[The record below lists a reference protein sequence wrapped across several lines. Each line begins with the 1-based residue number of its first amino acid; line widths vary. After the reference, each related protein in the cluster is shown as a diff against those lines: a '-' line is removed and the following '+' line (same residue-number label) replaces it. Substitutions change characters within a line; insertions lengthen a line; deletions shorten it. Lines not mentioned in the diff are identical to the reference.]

1 MVLHSLRRRHGL
13 RDTWAGCKAGYNLK
27 VLLLNNLVSH
37 DAFPWLWMWGGKRTF
52 AKTIQKWNVWRRVI
66 FLKKMR
72 TCGSVDGP
80 CIPKDFDAQYLSRKS
95 PTYPP
100 QGMISSRRCF

>member
-13 RDTWAGCKAGYNLK
+13 RDTWAGCNAGYNLK

-66 FLKKMR
+66 FLKKNAYVWI
-72 TCGSVDGP
+72 CGWAMHS
-80 CIPKDFDAQYLSRKS
+80 
-95 PTYPP
+95 
-100 QGMISSRRCF
+100 